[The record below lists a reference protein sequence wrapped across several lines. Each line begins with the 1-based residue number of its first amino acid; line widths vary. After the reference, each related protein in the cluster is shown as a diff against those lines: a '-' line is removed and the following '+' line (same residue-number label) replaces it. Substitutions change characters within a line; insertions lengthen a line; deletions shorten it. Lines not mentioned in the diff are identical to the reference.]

1 MRTMSAPVTDSARI
15 STNTIVQSIRS
26 PAAVAMNATGLI
38 YSTQT
43 FGGQHEQYSG
53 AK

>member
-1 MRTMSAPVTDSARI
+1 MSMISALVTVPMVI

-26 PAAVAMNATGLI
+26 SAAVAMNVTGSI

-43 FGGQHEQYSG
+43 FGGEHEQYSG